1 MAISLR
7 NLFLGARKIP
17 SRLDYKFAMLR
28 AEFSVLM
35 VAVSTFYIFLD
46 YINGTLHHFL
56 SWYIAMMVIAL
67 ITLLLNRRGNYS
79 SANLLLMGTVN
90 LMIFLFADVD
100 HPEAGV
106 FFYFATASVA
116 GLILFSKSRNPVLP
130 WIFGLLPI
138 ALGITARLVD
148 LSVID
153 PPSANQSTMQ
163 VNFLSNFTVALLT
176 LYFIVKFLLN
186 RNRESEQSLMSSEQ
200 AIGQASEALKTSE
213 ERYAMALQ
221 GTRAGI
227 YQWNVLENRVEVS
240 DTWKSLLGYSPS
252 EMLSVTLESFLKMV
266 HPEDAERTSASIMN
280 HVKNQLPYQ
289 NEVRLMT
296 RDGEYRWFQDSGIG
310 KSNGSGALEV
320 VIGSIIDIHE
330 RKAAEEKVRQQNELL
345 EKTNQELDYF
355 VYSVSHDLRA
365 PLSSILGLTTIYPM
379 SKNQQEKDE
388 IVKMISNRAN
398 VLDEFI
404 REVLDYSR
412 NARLE
417 IKFRPMLL
425 WEVVEEV
432 LGGLSHMDGLD
443 TIDVKVNVPSDLTVV
458 TDRERLKVVLSN
470 LLTNAVKYRD
480 HGKSSFIY
488 IRAIQSE
495 GFWTI
500 EVEDNGIGIKAEH
513 LPRVFDMFYKAHDTS
528 RGTGLGL
535 YIANEAIQRLKGSL
549 DVSSVYAEGST
560 FRIRIPVPK
569 SAMAMA

>member
-1 MAISLR
+1 
-7 NLFLGARKIP
+7 
-17 SRLDYKFAMLR
+17 
-28 AEFSVLM
+28 
-35 VAVSTFYIFLD
+35 
-46 YINGTLHHFL
+46 
-56 SWYIAMMVIAL
+56 MVIAL
-67 ITLLLNRRGNYS
+67 ITMLLNRRGNYA

-90 LMIFLFADVD
+90 VMIFLFADVD
-100 HPEAGV
+100 HPESGV

-116 GLILFSKSRNPVLP
+116 GLILFSKTSNPVLP
-130 WIFGLLPI
+130 SIFGLLPI
-138 ALGITARLVD
+138 ALGVTARLAD
-148 LSVID
+148 INIID
-153 PPSANQSTMQ
+153 PPSANQTTMQ
-163 VNFLSNFTVALLT
+163 VNFLANFTVALLT

-200 AIGQASEALKTSE
+200 AIGQASDALKTSE

-227 YQWNVLENRVEVS
+227 YQWNVQENHVEVS

-252 EMLSVTLESFLKMV
+252 EMLHVTLESFLKMV

-296 RDGEYRWFQDSGIG
+296 KDGEYRWFQDSGIG
-310 KSNGSGALEV
+310 KSDGSGALGV

-425 WEVVEEV
+425 WEVIEEV

-458 TDRERLKVVLSN
+458 SDRERLKVVLSN

-488 IRAIQSE
+488 VRGIQSD
-495 GFWTI
+495 GYWTI

-549 DVSSVYAEGST
+549 DVNSVYAEGST

>member
-1 MAISLR
+1 MSPSFR
-7 NLFLGARKIP
+7 NLFLGPGKIP

-35 VAVSTFYIFLD
+35 AFVSVFYIVLD

-56 SWYIAMMVIAL
+56 IWYLTMTAIAVI
-67 ITLLLNRRGNYS
+67 TMLLNRRGNYGG
-79 SANLLLMGTVN
+79 ANLVLMGTVN

-100 HPEAGV
+100 HPQAGV
-106 FFYFATASVA
+106 YFYFSTASVA
-116 GLILFSKSRNPVLP
+116 GLILFSKARNPALP
-130 WIFGLLPI
+130 WIFGLMPI
-138 ALGITARLVD
+138 ALGVTARLID
-148 LSVID
+148 TNIID
-153 PPSANQSTMQ
+153 PPSANQATMQ
-163 VNFLSNFTVALLT
+163 VNFLTNFTVALLT
-176 LYFIVKFLLN
+176 LYFIVSFLLN
-186 RNRESEQSLMSSEQ
+186 RNRESEQSLIASER
-200 AIGQASEALKTSE
+200 AMATASEALKRSE

-227 YQWNVLENRVEVS
+227 YQWNVKENHVEVS

-252 EMLSVTLESFLKMV
+252 EMLKVTMESFLTMV

-280 HVKNQLPYQ
+280 HVRNQLPYQ
-289 NEVRLMT
+289 NEVRLLT
-296 RDGEYRWFQDSGIG
+296 RSGEYRWFQDSGIG
-310 KSNGSGALEV
+310 KSDESGALLV

-345 EKTNQELDYF
+345 GKTNQELDYF

-388 IVKMISNRAN
+388 IVKMISNRAH

-425 WEVVEEV
+425 WEVVDEV
-432 LGGLSHMDGLD
+432 LGGLSHMDGLS
-443 TIDVKVNVPSDLTVV
+443 TMEVKVNIPSDLTVV
-458 TDRERLKVVLSN
+458 SDRERLKVVLSN

-480 HGKSSFIY
+480 RSKASFIVV
-488 IRAIQSE
+488 RAKQAD

-500 EVEDNGIGIKAEH
+500 EVEDNGIGIREEH
-513 LPRVFDMFYKAHDTS
+513 LSRVFEMFYKAHDTS
-528 RGTGLGL
+528 LGTGLGL

-549 DVSSVYAEGST
+549 EVSSTYGEGSI